1 MAGANNDA
9 GKSIE
14 VLKQVPDLAKIL
26 DSSSKKNSRKHRKE
40 KDFMLGN
47 AKQFSKSITYP
58 DRGQRLLIEGEFG
71 KVKYQQLSSIS
82 IGIQLWGGRRKRT
95 LSLQEDKDRY
105 TPD

>member
-71 KVKYQQLSSIS
+71 KSKVSTTVKYFYRNSVMGWAPKENTKLT
-82 IGIQLWGGRRKRT
+82 RR
-95 LSLQEDKDRY
+95 
-105 TPD
+105 